1 MKYFFSFLF
10 LLSFGNAIKAQ
21 DTITPLDL
29 SPMDMAYFPNKY
41 PILKIQNLAVAP
53 LVMRVIYSRP
63 HQNGRKVFGG
73 LQPYGD
79 IWRMGANEATEIQ
92 FFKDVIINKK
102 KIPKGRYTLYAIINP
117 DKWTMIV
124 NKQTDTWGAF
134 KYDSSKDIARMDVPV
149 IYHEH
154 VENMTINFTK
164 SFKGANMNV
173 YWENVKVSLPILF
186 YF

>member
-1 MKYFFSFLF
+1 MKFLF
-10 LLSFGNAIKAQ
+10 SIFLILCLGNAARAQ
-21 DTITPLDL
+21 DPITPLDL
-29 SPMDMAYFPNKY
+29 SPMDMAYFPTKY

-53 LVMRVIYSRP
+53 LIMRVIYSRP
-63 HQNGRKVFGG
+63 HQNGRKIFGG
-73 LQPYGD
+73 LQQYGE

-92 FFKDVIINKK
+92 FFKDVIINQKK
-102 KIPKGRYTLYAIINP
+102 VSKGRYTLYAIVYG
-117 DKWTMIV
+117 DKWTVIV

-134 KYDSSKDIARMDVPV
+134 KYDSSNDVVRMDVPV

-164 SFKGANMNV
+164 LQGGANMNV

>member
-1 MKYFFSFLF
+1 MNYIFSIILFIFL
-10 LLSFGNAIKAQ
+10 GNAAKAQ
-21 DTITPLDL
+21 DTIIPLDQ
-29 SPMDMAYFPNKY
+29 SPMDMAYYPNNY

-73 LQPYGD
+73 LQVYGD

-92 FFKDVIINKK
+92 FFRDVIINKK
-102 KIPKGRYTLYAIINP
+102 KVPKGRYTLYAIVNA

-134 KYDSSKDIARMDVPV
+134 KYDSLKDVVRMDVPV

-154 VENMTINFTK
+154 VENMTINFTRE
-164 SFKGANMNV
+164 SKGANMNV
-173 YWENVKVSLPILF
+173 YWENAKVSLPILF